1 MPGGRVRL
9 RDGLV
14 VRVRGARGVSSARS
28 LCCAGV
34 VAARVSPPELGNFVS
49 ACRVPLKPWRLPHSG
64 FVQFSFR
71 FCLLEHLLCLL
82 GGGAQRTGNE
92 RRRKPPPSLP
102 RPCWPAAVMSGS
114 PFSLK
119 RLLVCRRGPHA
130 QRRVAPD
137 GVVVLDPGGPAART
151 CALMPNSC
159 SDRSSNSSAECH
171 DSMTALSSAEPGRC
185 RSGGHVGRLRSV
197 IS

>member
-137 GVVVLDPGGPAART
+137 GVVVLGPGGPRGPDLRPDAELVQRPQLELQRGVPRLDDRAVQRRAGPLPQRWSRRT
-151 CALMPNSC
+151 
-159 SDRSSNSSAECH
+159 AEV
-171 DSMTALSSAEPGRC
+171 R
-185 RSGGHVGRLRSV
+185 